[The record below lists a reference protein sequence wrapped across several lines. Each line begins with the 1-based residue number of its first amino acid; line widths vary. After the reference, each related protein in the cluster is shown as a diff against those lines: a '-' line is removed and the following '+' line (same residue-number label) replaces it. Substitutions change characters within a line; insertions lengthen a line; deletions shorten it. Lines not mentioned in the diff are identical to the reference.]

1 MDCPICMDAIV
12 GTTNMVTTEC
22 GHTFHT
28 NCLMSSVSHNGFGCP
43 LCRAKMAEER
53 EEEEDEDDYSYDS
66 DDYASSD
73 DEDSWDDLIDE
84 DYVLRGFRLM
94 FRQNNVIE
102 TDEEYEREDAE
113 DEESDEIDINRYG
126 MASNNVNENIPSREY
141 IQDKLINLNIE
152 YSDLLSSLLN
162 QHREYHR
169 NYNIESIVH
178 FNIRRIIQSYQRERE
193 NETPSPGNE
202 CNNKDD
208 TNHNETNTPPAMD
221 QVLNLII
228 V

>member
-12 GTTNMVTTEC
+12 GTTNIVTTEC

-28 NCLMSSVSHNGFGCP
+28 NCLMCSVSHNGFGCP
-43 LCRAKMAEER
+43 LCRTKMAEEKE

-66 DDYASSD
+66 DDYDS
-73 DEDSWDDLIDE
+73 DEDGDSYDNFFRDE
-84 DYVLRGFRLM
+84 DYVLRGLRLM

-102 TDEEYEREDAE
+102 EDQEYEREDAE

-178 FNIRRIIQSYQRERE
+178 YNIRRIIQFYQRE

-202 CNNKDD
+202 SNNKDE
-208 TNHNETNTPPAMD
+208 TNQNETSIPPAID

>member
-12 GTTNMVTTEC
+12 GTTNIVTTEC

-28 NCLMSSVSHNGFGCP
+28 NCLMCSVSHNGFGCP
-43 LCRAKMAEER
+43 LCRTKMAEENE

-66 DDYASSD
+66 DDYDS
-73 DEDSWDDLIDE
+73 DEDGDSYDNFFRDE
-84 DYVLRGFRLM
+84 DYVLRGLRLM

-102 TDEEYEREDAE
+102 EDQEYEREDAE

-178 FNIRRIIQSYQRERE
+178 YNIRRIIQFYQRE

-202 CNNKDD
+202 SNNKDE
-208 TNHNETNTPPAMD
+208 TNQNETSIPPAID